1 MTDALLAL
9 AVFAVVMS
17 VTPGPNVL
25 MVMASAA
32 NHGFRATVPHQ
43 VGIALG
49 FPVMIAVLGL
59 GAAGALA
66 AWPSLH
72 LALKWIGAAWLLV
85 LSWKIATAGEAK
97 ADGPFGGRLARP
109 IGFFAAAGFQW
120 VNPKAWGIA
129 LSALAVYTV
138 PGDPMLKQVA
148 LIAIVFVLACLPCT
162 ALWAAGG
169 VAISRLLSSQSR
181 RRTFNWTMGALCA
194 ASVVPML
201 V

>member
-1 MTDALLAL
+1 MTDTMLAL

-49 FPVMIAVLGL
+49 FPAMIAVLGL
-59 GAAGALA
+59 GAATTLA
-66 AWPSLH
+66 AWPAVH
-72 LALKWIGAAWLLV
+72 LALKWVGAAWLLV
-85 LSWKIATAGEAK
+85 LSWKIATAGEAR
-97 ADGPFGGRLARP
+97 ADGPARP

-129 LSALAVYTV
+129 LSALAVFTV

-162 ALWAAGG
+162 AVWAAGG
-169 VAISRLLSSQSR
+169 VAIARLLSSQAR
-181 RRTFNWTMGALCA
+181 RRAFNRTMGALCA

-201 V
+201 I